1 MPAQNYLHIWDDR
14 LLYIAP
20 SIASGMTVR
29 STATLLISLS
39 GRPFTLRPLNAA
51 PLRYRA
57 ALVAPHVARGLDADN
72 CGLLSL
78 NLDPVSVS
86 YHTLRK
92 VVGTG
97 PIHEIDWR
105 CFGNLRDLFEGVMHG
120 QIQGPALHRFT
131 SVLLSAICQG
141 RPSDGIVD
149 TRVKMVMQR
158 LQCDSE
164 KISLPDL
171 AHIAGLSPCRLTH
184 LFSQEV
190 GLSIKRYLLWAK
202 VRRAAQLLVSGK
214 PLVDIAHASGF
225 SDSSHMNR
233 TYQQHFGLS
242 PSFLADNAKVA
253 LIVDNSAT
261 AMWRDDA
268 GSVRF

>member
-14 LLYIAP
+14 LLFIAP

-29 STATLLISLS
+29 STATLLVSLT
-39 GRPFTLRPLNAA
+39 GKPFTLRPLNGA

-57 ALVAPHVARGLDADN
+57 ALVAPHVARGLEADS

-78 NLDPVSVS
+78 NLDPVSVN
-86 YHTLRK
+86 YHALRK
-92 VVGTG
+92 VVGSG

-105 CFGNLRDLFEGVMHG
+105 CFGNLRDLFAGVMHG
-120 QIQGPALHRFT
+120 QMQGPALHRFT
-131 SVLLSAICQG
+131 TVLINAICQG
-141 RPSDGIVD
+141 RPADDMVD
-149 TRVKMVMQR
+149 ARVKLVMQR

-164 KISLPDL
+164 KTSLSDL
-171 AHIAGLSPCRLTH
+171 ANIAGLSPCRLTH
-184 LFSQEV
+184 LFSQEI

-202 VRRAAQLLVSGK
+202 VRRAGQLLASGK

-233 TYQQHFGLS
+233 TYQQYFGLS

-261 AMWRDDA
+261 AMWRDYGD
-268 GSVRF
+268 STRF